1 MSAIKKIVVPT
12 DFSASADLAL
22 EYVAEL
28 TKDYPEK
35 EVTFIHVTDKVE
47 EGLEE
52 KLESIKKEFKSIS
65 EASCHALYRVGDL
78 TQEIL
83 QFQSKHGCDLILMGT
98 EGREG
103 EEVLSHGSD
112 VMLEADCPVMLI
124 PTSTSVK
131 AVKNIALALDKEAID
146 NSASLEVLHGLA
158 REKDAKIH
166 VITIDTE
173 EKGEYRVL
181 ETNEDILDYYLETLD
196 WKYVFPGSKDI
207 EKGINDYV
215 EQNSIDLLT
224 ILPRNHARKNEPSK
238 GKLTKVLSLHSKVPV
253 LAID

>member
-12 DFSASADLAL
+12 DFSASADLAM

-28 TKDYPEK
+28 TKDYPDK
-35 EVTFIHVTDKVE
+35 EVTFIHVTDQVTA
-47 EGLEE
+47 GLEE
-52 KLESIKKEFKSIS
+52 RLEGIKKEFKVLS
-65 EASCHALYRVGDL
+65 EASCHALYKIGDL
-78 TQEIL
+78 TEEIL
-83 QFQSKHGCDLILMGT
+83 GFQREHGCDLILMGT

-103 EEVLSHGSD
+103 EEVLSRGAD
-112 VMLEADCPVMLI
+112 MMLEADCPVMLI
-124 PTSTSVK
+124 PASTSSKTVR
-131 AVKNIALALDKEAID
+131 NIALALDKEAIED
-146 NSASLEVLHGLA
+146 SASLEVLHGLA

-173 EKGEYRVL
+173 EKGEYKVL
-181 ETNEDILDYYLETLD
+181 ETNENILDYYLETLD
-196 WKYVFPGSKDI
+196 WKYIFPGSKDI

-215 EQNSIDLLT
+215 EQNNIDLLT